1 MANWNPRRRLLE
13 HRHSPHFL
21 GLLEPEEPQLYRD
34 LFPYDQVCRI
44 DFDHKVQPLD
54 PPEQMLI
61 SDTTFR
67 DGQQARPPYKA
78 KQIVALY
85 DLLHKLSGPKGIIH
99 QCEFFLYSARDR
111 EAVEGC
117 LALGH
122 RFPEVTGWV
131 RANKKELESV
141 KQMGLK
147 ETGILTS
154 VSDYHI
160 YHKMNLNRGKALDHY
175 LGVVQDA
182 LGMGLIP
189 RCHFED
195 LTRAD
200 IYGFV
205 VPFALELAKLREESG
220 IPIKIR
226 LCDTMGYGV
235 TYPGAALPRG
245 VPKLVRAMIEDAA
258 CPGKLMEW
266 HGHND
271 FYKVLINATTAWLYG
286 CATAN
291 GTLLGFGERTGNT
304 PLEALVIEY
313 MALRGQGDGMDPTVI
328 TQIAEYFEKEI
339 GYRIPTTAPFVGR
352 DFNSTS
358 AGIHADGLIKNPEIY
373 NIFDTEKILGRPYTI
388 AINDKSGAAA
398 VAHWV
403 NQRLK
408 LKDDKAVDKRHPG
421 IVKIAQWVAEQYE
434 DGRLTTIGNS
444 ELEVV
449 ARKHLPELFMS
460 EFDRLKERARRWALE
475 LGRELIDR
483 RELKTMAPAVI
494 EPVLQEFLD
503 KNPFI
508 QFLYVVNPQGY
519 KITKNITNI
528 VDRAKYSRAMLDT
541 DFSDRDWFIKPMK
554 DGKVH
559 VTEFYT
565 SKITGALCIT
575 VSGPVRDD
583 RDHMVAVL
591 GADIRFED
599 LAKLENEETGSELVP
614 AEDEAGKA

>member
-1 MANWNPRRRLLE
+1 MVNWNSRRRLIE
-13 HRHSPHFL
+13 HRRQPHFS
-21 GLLEPEEPQLYRD
+21 GVMEPEEPQLFRD
-34 LFPYDQVCRI
+34 IFPYDEVCRI

-54 PPEQMLI
+54 PPDQMLI
-61 SDTTFR
+61 TDTTFR
-67 DGQQARPPYKA
+67 DGQQARPPYKV
-78 KQIVALY
+78 KQIIEIY
-85 DLLHKLSGPKGIIH
+85 DLIHRLSGPKGIIR
-99 QCEFFLYSARDR
+99 QAEFFLYSQRDR

-131 RANKKELESV
+131 RAKKEELEAV
-141 KQMGLK
+141 KQMGLR

-160 YHKMNLNRGKALDHY
+160 YHKMNLTRGQVMDRY
-175 LGVVQDA
+175 LGVVKDA
-182 LGMGLIP
+182 LSLGLVP

-235 TYPGAALPRG
+235 TYPGAALPRS
-245 VPKLVRAMIEDAA
+245 VPKLVRALIEDGA

-286 CATAN
+286 CAAVN
-291 GTLLGFGERTGNT
+291 GTVLGFGERTGNT

-313 MALRGQGDGMDPTVI
+313 IAIRGKDDGMDTKVI
-328 TQIAEYFEKEI
+328 NEIAEYFEKEI
-339 GYRIPTTAPFVGR
+339 NFKIASTTPFVGR
-352 DFNSTS
+352 DFNSTK
-358 AGIHADGLIKNPEIY
+358 AGIHADGMVKNPEIY
-373 NIFDTEKILGRPYTI
+373 NIFDTEKILDRPYTI
-388 AINDKSGAAA
+388 AITDKSGAAA
-398 VAHWV
+398 IAHWV

-408 LKDDKAVDKRHPG
+408 LEEDRAVDKRHPG
-421 IVKIAQWVAEQYE
+421 ISKIAKWVNEQYE
-434 DGRLTTIGNS
+434 DGRLTSIGNT

-460 EFDRLKERARRWALE
+460 EFDRLIDRAKRWALD
-475 LGRELIDR
+475 LGREFIDR
-483 RELKTMAPAVI
+483 PELKTLAPAVM

-519 KITKNITNI
+519 KITRNITNI
-528 VDRAKYSRAMLDT
+528 ADRAKYSGALLDT
-541 DFSDRDWFIKPMK
+541 DFSDREWFLEPMK

-559 VTEFYT
+559 VTEFYS

-575 VSGPVRDD
+575 VSGPIRDD
-583 RDHMVAVL
+583 NDEIVAVL

-599 LAKLENEETGSELVP
+599 LAKLEDEE
-614 AEDEAGKA
+614 AADE